1 MKALITLL
9 SAALLASALFS
20 LGCEK
25 QQTYEK
31 PLKPVRVLT
40 LQKRSVTSG
49 VRYSANIEP
58 YSQINLAFQVSGY
71 IKSILQKKGSDGRMR
86 DLQQGDVV
94 AKDTLLAVVEPKE
107 YKEKVNQAKAQLAST
122 QAQLKK
128 ARLDFT
134 RAKNLWA
141 TQSITKPDYDSANEE
156 LGVAQ
161 AQVKGAQAQL
171 KEAKIELE
179 HCYLKAPAQGVI
191 LSRNIEV
198 GNLVGAGTLGFVI
211 SDVSSVKAVFGV
223 PGVMLGTL
231 KLGAPLAIVTE
242 SIPNTKFTGKITA
255 VSPAANTQ
263 VRVFEVELTIPNPKN
278 LLKPGM
284 IASLEMAGGAAA
296 VASAPAVI
304 MVPIEAVVRSKN
316 NPKGYALY
324 VVQTK
329 GQTTVAKIRDVS
341 LGEVSGNMI
350 AVTGGV
356 EPGDRIIVTGASMVE
371 DNEKVRIIP

>member
-1 MKALITLL
+1 MKAVVTTLSL
-9 SAALLASALFS
+9 ALAMGALFLS
-20 LGCEK
+20 GCEN
-25 QQTYEK
+25 QQAYEK

-40 LQKRSVTSG
+40 LQKRSATSG

-71 IKSILQKKGSDGRMR
+71 IKSILQKKGADGRMR

-94 AKDTLLAVVEPKE
+94 AEDTVLAVVEPKQ
-107 YKEKVNQAKAQLAST
+107 YKQKVNQAQAQLASA

-128 ARLDFT
+128 ARQDFT

-179 HCYLKAPAQGVI
+179 HCYLKAPARGVI

-242 SIPNTKFTGKITA
+242 SIPSTKFKGKITA

-278 LLKPGM
+278 QLKPGM
-284 IASLEMAGGAAA
+284 IASLEMASQAAQT
-296 VASAPAVI
+296 ASAPAVM

-324 VVQTK
+324 VVQSK